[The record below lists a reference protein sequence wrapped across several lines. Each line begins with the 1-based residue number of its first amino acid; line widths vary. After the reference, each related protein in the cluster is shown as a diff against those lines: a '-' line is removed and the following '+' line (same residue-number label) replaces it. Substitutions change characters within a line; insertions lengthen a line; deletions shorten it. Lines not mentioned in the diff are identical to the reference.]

1 MSKMENE
8 NIQVL
13 LKMYEESMIQ
23 RRHHETSRTTLS
35 NILIAIDAV
44 LIGLIVDN
52 GVEKTDLWLVLLL
65 MYFSIFGILSSIS
78 FLERYNLYWRRS
90 RVFRE
95 KIDLVMDNTMIKD
108 AIKDEKTY
116 EDPEE
121 KRWPRTICNCF
132 RHHVLWCWL
141 HIPILIFSIVFIIKI
156 LIDFIPN
163 IQNIIIVNVNN

>member
-1 MSKMENE
+1 MPGLENE
-8 NIQVL
+8 KLQVL

-52 GVEKTDLWLVLLL
+52 GIEKTDLWLVLLL

-78 FLERYNLYWRRS
+78 FLERYNLYWRKS

-95 KIDLVMDNTMIKD
+95 QMDIVMEDTMIKD
-108 AIKDEKTY
+108 AIKEAESY
-116 EDPEE
+116 EDPKE
-121 KRWPRTICNCF
+121 KRWPRNICSCF

-141 HIPILIFSIVFIIKI
+141 HIPVFIISIAFIIKVS
-156 LIDFIPN
+156 IDFIPD

>member
-1 MSKMENE
+1 MAEMENE
-8 NIQVL
+8 KIQVL

-35 NILIAIDAV
+35 NILIAIDAI

-52 GVEKTDLWLVLLL
+52 GVEKTDLWLALLL

-95 KIDLVMDNTMIKD
+95 KIDIVMGNTIIKD
-108 AIKDEKTY
+108 AIKNEETY
-116 EDPEE
+116 EDPKE

-132 RHHVLWCWL
+132 RVLVTYSHTYFFYC
-141 HIPILIFSIVFIIKI
+141 IY
-156 LIDFIPN
+156 N
-163 IQNIIIVNVNN
+163 

>member
-1 MSKMENE
+1 MLTDSLFRNLNTKCINFITMAEIENE
-8 NIQVL
+8 KIQVL

-35 NILIAIDAV
+35 NILIAIDAI

-52 GVEKTDLWLVLLL
+52 GVEKTDLWLALLL

-95 KIDLVMDNTMIKD
+95 KIDIVMGNTIIKD
-108 AIKDEKTY
+108 AIK
-116 EDPEE
+116 
-121 KRWPRTICNCF
+121 
-132 RHHVLWCWL
+132 
-141 HIPILIFSIVFIIKI
+141 
-156 LIDFIPN
+156 N
-163 IQNIIIVNVNN
+163 I